1 MALIDF
7 WKKIEPKKEN
17 KFAHATYDA
26 LFTFFFKPNLTTSGR
41 GVHIQGAMDLKRTMI
56 FVVFALQLC
65 YLFGTFNIGYQHFLA
80 LGQYTSPLE
89 GLHLKLVFGLVQI
102 LPIFVVS
109 HLVGLGI
116 EFYFAAKR
124 GHAVEEGFLVSAALI
139 PLIMPP
145 GIPLW
150 MLSLSI
156 IFAVIVGK
164 EAFGGTG
171 MNVVNIALLARVFI
185 FFAYPTEIS
194 GDTPW
199 VAGLDLENKVADYNF
214 AHLLFNPLFE
224 SLGWATFQDG
234 VPMIANYSG
243 ATPLSVAYQEGWA
256 NIDPNTGVISSG
268 ILSKFSAEQLWMGG
282 IPGSIGETCK
292 PAIIIGGIMLLAT
305 GVASWRVMLSYT
317 LGVAFMG
324 LLFNA
329 WNYTPFMSVPWYHHF
344 GIGSALFAMVF
355 MATDPVTA
363 AQTNLGKLWY
373 GFLIGVFGMMIRV
386 MNPAYPEGW
395 MLAILIMN
403 VFAPLVDHFVIEGNI
418 SKRMKRAKQYAK

>member
-1 MALIDF
+1 M
-7 WKKIEPKKEN
+7 
-17 KFAHATYDA
+17 
-26 LFTFFFKPNLTTSGR
+26 
-41 GVHIQGAMDLKRTMI
+41 
-56 FVVFALQLC
+56 
-65 YLFGTFNIGYQHFLA
+65 
-80 LGQYTSPLE
+80 GQYTSPLE

-214 AHLLFNPLFE
+214 AHLLFNPQF
-224 SLGWATFQDG
+224 
-234 VPMIANYSG
+234 P
-243 ATPLSVAYQEGWA
+243 
-256 NIDPNTGVISSG
+256 
-268 ILSKFSAEQLWMGG
+268 
-282 IPGSIGETCK
+282 
-292 PAIIIGGIMLLAT
+292 
-305 GVASWRVMLSYT
+305 
-317 LGVAFMG
+317 
-324 LLFNA
+324 
-329 WNYTPFMSVPWYHHF
+329 
-344 GIGSALFAMVF
+344 
-355 MATDPVTA
+355 
-363 AQTNLGKLWY
+363 
-373 GFLIGVFGMMIRV
+373 
-386 MNPAYPEGW
+386 
-395 MLAILIMN
+395 
-403 VFAPLVDHFVIEGNI
+403 
-418 SKRMKRAKQYAK
+418 